1 MSFFK
6 RLMFAIFGNW
16 SAAFAVGIVSVGA
29 ATVIAIMAYAEFQQ
43 LKSGKDDARWS
54 VFELGF
60 EYQRFMLAAER
71 GESLVD
77 MRLRGDI
84 YLSRVLILRDAP
96 LLAHVREG
104 IGTEKLQA
112 LFKSAHETDR
122 LLQGLD
128 SLNQRDGLIRHLST
142 TLADCLG
149 RLAFR
154 DSRIGCWVIHGWSA
168 SRRADHGQHLEV

>member
-1 MSFFK
+1 MSFLK
-6 RLMFAIFGNW
+6 RLMFAICGNW

-77 MRLRGDI
+77 MRMRGDI
-84 YLSRVLILRDAP
+84 YMSRVLILRDAP

-128 SLNQRDGLIRHLST
+128 NLNQRGGLGPTAVIAEFDGNGQATNLQ
-142 TLADCLG
+142 AM
-149 RLAFR
+149 
-154 DSRIGCWVIHGWSA
+154 SA
-168 SRRADHGQHLEV
+168 SELYLASYARKPAGPRG